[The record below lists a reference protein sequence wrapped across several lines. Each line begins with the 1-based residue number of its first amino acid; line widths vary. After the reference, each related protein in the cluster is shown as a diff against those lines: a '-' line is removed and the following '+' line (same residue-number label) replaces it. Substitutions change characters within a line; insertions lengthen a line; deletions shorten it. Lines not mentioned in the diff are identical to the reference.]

1 MNFIICKYLIISSIT
16 PPPEKALELPKEWIS
31 IGTTGSENMPTSQQ
45 VENMLDIV
53 DVQIQKHIYKLHIE
67 DEMKKRYRIDLHD

>member
-1 MNFIICKYLIISSIT
+1 MLIFKSKLCVSNFEMNFIICKYLIISSIT

-45 VENMLDIV
+45 VEIKLDIV
-53 DVQIQKHIYKLHIE
+53 DV
-67 DEMKKRYRIDLHD
+67 

>member
-1 MNFIICKYLIISSIT
+1 MLIFKSKLYVLNLAMNSIICKYIIISSIT

-53 DVQIQKHIYKLHIE
+53 DV
-67 DEMKKRYRIDLHD
+67 

>member
-1 MNFIICKYLIISSIT
+1 MLIFKSKLCVSTFAMNFIICKNLIISSIT

-53 DVQIQKHIYKLHIE
+53 DV
-67 DEMKKRYRIDLHD
+67 

>member
-1 MNFIICKYLIISSIT
+1 MLIFKSKLYVLNLAMNSIICKYIIISSIT

-45 VENMLDIV
+45 VENILDIV
-53 DVQIQKHIYKLHIE
+53 DV
-67 DEMKKRYRIDLHD
+67 